1 MLETLF
7 QFLFEYRLQVFRQGD
22 FRFAPPAGAPVAAVV
37 VIAALAIAFISYRVI
52 RSRVEWRQ
60 RAALGVLRIAALA
73 IILFCI
79 FRPVLV
85 VKAAVAQQNV
95 IGILLDDSRSMQLPE
110 TNAAPDG
117 STATPTRADRV
128 RQTFANPDSPIMRA
142 LSEKFLVR
150 TFRFSS
156 STARVSAPGDL
167 TFGGTQTRLSN
178 AIESARQEL
187 AGLPVSGLVLVTDGA
202 DTTDATIADA
212 LLASKAEALPVFT
225 VGVGQETLAHDI
237 QVGRV
242 STPRTA
248 LKGTSLLVDAVLTQT
263 GYAGQTVTLDV
274 EDGGRIVGSQPV
286 RLPADG
292 DPVSVRVKFTATEA
306 GPRVFRLKVAPQA
319 GEVVTQN
326 NQRDVQIDIRDRKE
340 RILYYEGEPRF
351 EMKFARQAIKDDKNL
366 ELVTLQRTAE
376 NKYLRLDVDAAG
388 VELAAGFPKTRED
401 LFAYRGLV
409 LGSVEASAFNADQLR
424 MISEFV
430 DVRGGG
436 LLLLGGARAFAEG
449 GYAGTPL
456 EEIMPV
462 VMNRGGGVFA
472 HLKVHPTRAGQA
484 HAVTQLGDTEQ
495 ASADRWK
502 SMPSLSTVNLI
513 ETIKPGA
520 TTLLSA
526 TDDRR
531 RERVVL
537 AYERYGRGKSV
548 AFPVQDSWMWQMHAT
563 IRVEDQTH
571 ENFWRQLLR
580 WLVDGV
586 PDAVETRTLTDRV
599 EPGQPVV
606 LTADVVDKRF
616 VELNDANVVAHVTG
630 PSGKTV
636 DVPMQWTG
644 ERNGQ
649 YRATLATT
657 DGGWYQAKVDATRAG
672 QPVGA
677 GVAHLRAVP
686 DDAEYFDATMHAP
699 LLKRIAQETGGR
711 FYTADAM
718 TSLPDDLKY
727 SGRGVTAVEE
737 RELWHMPIL
746 LMALVTIVCAEWGLR
761 RMWRLA

>member
-1 MLETLF
+1 MFETLF
-7 QFLFEYRLQVFRQGD
+7 QLLFEYRPHVFRQGD
-22 FRFAPPAGAPVAAVV
+22 FRFAPPAGAPVVAL
-37 VIAALAIAFISYRVI
+37 VIVAALAIAFISYRLVQ
-52 RSRVEWRQ
+52 SRVQWRE
-60 RAALGVLRIAALA
+60 RAVLGALRIAALG

-79 FRPVLV
+79 FRPVLI
-85 VKAAVAQQNV
+85 VKAAVTQQNV
-95 IGILLDDSRSMQLPE
+95 VGILIDDSRSMQLP
-110 TNAAPDG
+110 AANERT
-117 STATPTRADRV
+117 STRADLV
-128 RQTFANPDSPIMRA
+128 RSTFANPDSPVMRA
-142 LSEKFLVR
+142 LSDRFLIR

-156 STARVSAPGDL
+156 STARIGAAGDL
-167 TFGGTQTRLSN
+167 SFAGTQTRLAN
-178 AIESARQEL
+178 AIDSARQEL

-202 DTTDATIADA
+202 DTTDTTVADA

-225 VGVGQETLAHDI
+225 VGVGQETLSHDI

-274 EDGGRIVGSQPV
+274 EDEGRIVGSQPV

-292 DPVSVRVKFTATEA
+292 DPVSVRVRFTATEA
-306 GPRVFRLKVAPQA
+306 GPRVFRLRVAPQT

-351 EMKFARQAIKDDKNL
+351 EMKFARQAIEDDPNL

-388 VELAAGFPKTRED
+388 VELAAGFPKTREE

-409 LGSVEASAFNADQLR
+409 LGSIEASAFSADQLR
-424 MISEFV
+424 MIAEFV

-436 LLLLGGARAFAEG
+436 LLFLGGARAFAEG
-449 GYAGTPL
+449 GYAGTPV
-456 EEIMPV
+456 EEVMPV
-462 VMNRGGGVFA
+462 TMGRAAGAVA
-472 HLKVHPTRAGQA
+472 QLKVQPTRAGQA

-502 SMPSLSTVNLI
+502 SMPALTTVNQI
-513 ETIKPGA
+513 EGIKPGA

-526 TDDRR
+526 LDDRR

-537 AYERYGRGKSV
+537 AYERYGRGKSI
-548 AFPVQDSWMWQMHAT
+548 AFPVQDSWHWQMDGT

-586 PDAVETRTLTDRV
+586 PDAVETRSLTDRI
-599 EPGQPVV
+599 EPGQPVA
-606 LTADVVDKRF
+606 LTADVVDARF
-616 VELNDANVVAHVTG
+616 VELNDATVIARVTS
-630 PSGKTV
+630 PSGKQTA
-636 DVPMQWTG
+636 VPLQWTG
-644 ERNGQ
+644 ERSGQ
-649 YRATLATT
+649 YRASFDTAEP
-657 DGGWYQAKVDATRAG
+657 GWYKATLEATREG
-672 QPVGA
+672 KSVGTA
-677 GVAHLRAVP
+677 VTHIRAIP
-686 DDAEYFDATMHAP
+686 DDAEYFDAAMHAA
-699 LLKRIAQETGGR
+699 LLKRIAQDTGGR
-711 FYTADAM
+711 FYPAGE
-718 TSLPDDLKY
+718 TSTLADDLKY

-737 RELWHMPIL
+737 RELWHMPAL
-746 LMALVTIVCAEWGLR
+746 LVALVLVICTEWGLR
-761 RMWRLA
+761 RHWRLA

>member
-1 MLETLF
+1 MFETIF
-7 QFLFEYRLQVFRQGD
+7 QFLFEYRPHVFQQGD
-22 FRFAPPAGAPVAAVV
+22 FRFAPPAGATLAAVV
-37 VIAALAIAFISYRVI
+37 VIAALAIAFISYRVL
-52 RSRVEWRQ
+52 RTQVAWRERALLGLLRV
-60 RAALGVLRIAALA
+60 AALGL
-73 IILFCI
+73 ILFCI

-95 IGILLDDSRSMQLPE
+95 IGILIDDSRSMQLPE
-110 TNAAPDG
+110 GNSGTL
-117 STATPTRADRV
+117 TRADRV
-128 RQTFANPDSPIMRA
+128 RETFANPDSPAMKA

-156 STARVSAPGDL
+156 STARVNAPGDL
-167 TFGGTQTRLSN
+167 TFGGTQTRLAN
-178 AIESARQEL
+178 AIQSARQEL

-202 DTTDATIADA
+202 DTTDATVADA

-225 VGVGQETLAHDI
+225 VGVGQETLARDI
-237 QVGRV
+237 QIGRV

-248 LKGTSLLVDAVLTQT
+248 LKGTSLLVDAVITQT
-263 GYAGQTVTLDV
+263 GYAGQTVALDV

-319 GEVVTQN
+319 GEVVAQN

-376 NKYLRLDVDAAG
+376 NKHLRLDVDAAG
-388 VELAAGFPKTRED
+388 VELAAGFPKTREE
-401 LFAYRGLV
+401 LFAYRGIM

-424 MISEFV
+424 MIAEFV

-456 EEIMPV
+456 AEMMPV
-462 VMNRGGGVFA
+462 ILSRGGGAFSHVR
-472 HLKVHPTRAGQA
+472 VHPTRAGQA

-495 ASADRWK
+495 VSADRWK
-502 SMPSLSTVNLI
+502 QMPPLSTVNLI
-513 ETIKPGA
+513 EEIKPGA
-520 TTLLSA
+520 TTLLSG

-586 PDAVETRTLTDRV
+586 PDAVETRPLTDRV
-599 EPGQPVV
+599 EPGQPVA
-606 LTADVVDKRF
+606 LTADVVDPRF
-616 VELNDANVVAHVTG
+616 VELNDATVVAQVTS

-636 DVPMQWTG
+636 AVPMQWTG

-649 YRATLATT
+649 YRASFDTSEA
-657 DGGWYQAKVDATRAG
+657 GFYKAAIDATRAG
-672 QPVGA
+672 KAVGS
-677 GVAHLRAVP
+677 GVTYVRAVP

-699 LLKRIAQETGGR
+699 LLKRIAQDTGGR
-711 FYTADAM
+711 FYTSDKI
-718 TSLPDDLKY
+718 TSLADDLKY

-746 LMALVTIVCAEWGLR
+746 LIALIGIICAEWSLR
-761 RMWRLA
+761 RIWRLA